1 MSLENNNNLTNP
13 ADTENLVV
21 ESIQEEFETEQ
32 VFIPASKVELL
43 SHAESL
49 IAETTDV
56 AQLFNKLKRLKPLLD
71 EFIETEKSLALD
83 KFVSEGGEADDF
95 EYRFDE
101 ATVKFEQNWKSAR
114 EKFSKHQAQLIAQK
128 DTNLK
133 TKQDILVK
141 MRDLLDSEEDSMS
154 HAKFKTLQ
162 NDWKSTGAVPQ
173 AQAQELWANYNAL
186 VTRFYNN
193 RSIFFELKE
202 LDRKKNLEAKIELC
216 VKAEALKDESHVAT
230 ALRELNEIHQEY
242 KQVGPVPQE
251 SQEEIWQRLKAA
263 TDVVYANKRQFD
275 EQRLIQEAA
284 NLKLKQDLVPQ
295 IQALEEFESDS
306 MQEWNKQSEKI
317 IALKEEW
324 AKIGF
329 VDRDKSNGVEKQFWA
344 SFKSFFAKKAKFYQN
359 LDAIRDEN
367 LKKKE
372 ELISQAEALLT
383 IEDIDQAI
391 NTVKRLQADW
401 KKIGPASK
409 KVNEQVFLKFKTA
422 CDSLFDK
429 KRNAQVLKEE
439 EYKVN
444 LDLKI
449 ALCAKLESAKP
460 ASSTSETVTSFM
472 EEWEAIGFVP
482 QTELA
487 AISKRF
493 NDALDNLISSLE
505 VEETEKT
512 KLKLFAQIGLVK
524 NTPDAKIIVAKKEQ
538 GIKRKIKEIQDEADL
553 LLNNL
558 AFFAKSKNADALKK
572 DVETKVQV
580 MNLEIKVL
588 QDQLKVISEAFK

>member
-216 VKAEALKDESHVAT
+216 LKAEALKDESHVAT

>member
-329 VDRDKSNGVEKQFWA
+329 VDREKSNGVEKQFWA

-359 LDAIRDEN
+359 LDVIRDEN

-372 ELISQAEALLT
+372 DLISQAEALLT

-472 EEWEAIGFVP
+472 EKWETIGFVP

-588 QDQLKVISEAFK
+588 QDQLKVIREAFK